1 MGHSAMFNLSLEG
14 ERSIVK
20 HGGMWVDNISI
31 ICIQTPIENVVIF
44 IILSN
49 FHLYIW
55 KTREKIPPL

>member
-1 MGHSAMFNLSLEG
+1 MFSLSLEG

-31 ICIQTPIENVVIF
+31 ICIQTPIENMIF

-49 FHLYIW
+49 FHLYI
-55 KTREKIPPL
+55 